1 MMKTALLLTMLLAGC
16 ASVAD
21 IDTSKIDTTCAQ
33 SCTANYSEC
42 LGKFTL
48 FPIQAQHQ
56 CTDAMHLCANACP
69 ARASAAVSSTA
80 STSQRLVD
88 LGDLY
93 KRGLIS
99 KDEYDAKRVEILKG
113 M

>member
-1 MMKTALLLTMLLAGC
+1 MKNKTLLLTFLLAGC
-16 ASVAD
+16 ASVSD
-21 IDTSKIDTTCAQ
+21 IDTSKIDAACAQ

-48 FPIQAQHQ
+48 FPLMAQHQ

-69 ARASAAVSSTA
+69 SRVADSPNAGGT
-80 STSQRLVD
+80 TSRKLAD
-88 LGDLY
+88 LSDLY

-99 KDEYDAKRVEILKG
+99 KEEYDSKRADILKA

>member
-1 MMKTALLLTMLLAGC
+1 MLLAGC

-21 IDTSKIDTTCAQ
+21 IDTSKMDPACAQ
-33 SCTANYSEC
+33 SCASTYSEC

-48 FPIQAQHQ
+48 FPLMAQHQ
-56 CTDAMHLCANACP
+56 CTDAMHLCSASCP
-69 ARASAAVSSTA
+69 ARADSAIPPVAT
-80 STSQRLVD
+80 TSQRLTSLD
-88 LGDLY
+88 DLY

-99 KDEYDAKRVEILKG
+99 KDEYDSKRADILKA